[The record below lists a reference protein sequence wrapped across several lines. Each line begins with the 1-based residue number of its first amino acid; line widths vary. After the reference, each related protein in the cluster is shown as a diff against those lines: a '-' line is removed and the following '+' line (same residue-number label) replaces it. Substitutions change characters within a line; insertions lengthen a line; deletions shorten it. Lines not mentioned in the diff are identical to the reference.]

1 MTPSEIISE
10 RLRRQQLT
18 LPRFTMPHEVVRW
31 MGAIQAQDF
40 QAALWA
46 VGSRLPSVTMKD
58 IESSIAAARIV
69 RSWPMRGTLHF
80 VAAEDLRWMLRILAP
95 RVRASAKGRYRQ
107 LELDDKVLT
116 TTRRLLETHLDKNGP
131 QTRKSLL
138 ELLKKKNIST
148 AGQRGTHI
156 LQYHALEGLICFAT
170 HQGKQPAFAL
180 SEQWIGKERHL
191 GFEESLAELTLRYFR
206 SHGPATAED
215 FAWWSGLRITQVR
228 DGLSLCGG
236 QLERAS
242 TKEAEYWMGSVPAAS
257 PARIPPLRLLPGFD
271 EYLLG
276 YRDRSMV
283 LEARFAARVVPGN
296 NGMFLPTI
304 LKKGKIRGTWKRQI
318 RTHSLNV
325 DLHPFRPEDAPG
337 VRQLAAEAKK
347 YKDFLGIGG

>member
-18 LPRFTMPHEVVRW
+18 LPRFTTPHEVVRW

-46 VGSRLPSVTMKD
+46 IGSRLPTASMKD
-58 IESSIAAARIV
+58 VESSIAAARIV

-80 VAAEDLRWMLRILAP
+80 VAAEDLRWILRLLAP
-95 RVRASAKGRYRQ
+95 RVCAGAKGRHRQ
-107 LELDDKVLT
+107 LELDDKVLA
-116 TTRRLLETHLDKNGP
+116 TTRRILETHLDKNGP

-138 ELLKKKNIST
+138 ETLEKKRIST
-148 AGQRGTHI
+148 AGQRGAHI

-180 SEQWIGKERHL
+180 SEEWIGKERRL
-191 GFEESLAELTLRYFR
+191 GPQESLAELTLRYFR

-228 DGLSLCGG
+228 EALSLCEG
-236 QLERAS
+236 QLERVRAGK
-242 TKEAEYWMGSVPAAS
+242 TEYWMAPFPAAS
-257 PARIPPLRLLPGFD
+257 PVRVPPLRLLPGFD

-276 YRDRSMV
+276 YRDRSLV
-283 LEARFAARVVPGN
+283 LEPRLAPRVVPGN

-304 LKKGKIRGTWKRQI
+304 VKNGRIRGTWKRQI
-318 RTHSLNV
+318 RAGSVNIEV
-325 DLHPFRPEDAPG
+325 HPFRPEDAPG
-337 VRQLAAEAKK
+337 ARPLAAEVKK
-347 YKDFLGIGG
+347 YKAFWG